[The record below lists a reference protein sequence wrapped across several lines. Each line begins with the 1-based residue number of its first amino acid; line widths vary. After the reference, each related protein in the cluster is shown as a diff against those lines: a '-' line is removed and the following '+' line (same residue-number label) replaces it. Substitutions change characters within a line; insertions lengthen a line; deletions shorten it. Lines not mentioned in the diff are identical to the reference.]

1 MAWIRSR
8 QGRAESVVILDSI
21 VPLCPDGIC
30 STQAPSFT
38 RYQDTDHIS
47 VPQSIDLTDEFRQ
60 AIASSVHE
68 NAR

>member
-1 MAWIRSR
+1 M
-8 QGRAESVVILDSI
+8 ILDSI

-38 RYQDTDHIS
+38 RYQETDHIG

-60 AIASSVHE
+60 AIASSMRE
-68 NAR
+68 KAR